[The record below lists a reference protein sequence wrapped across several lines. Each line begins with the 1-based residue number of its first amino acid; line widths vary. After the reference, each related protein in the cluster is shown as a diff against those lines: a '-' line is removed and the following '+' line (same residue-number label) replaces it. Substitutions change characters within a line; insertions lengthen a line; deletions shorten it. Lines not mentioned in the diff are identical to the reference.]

1 VNTKQVKVGQILRH
15 CSFVYEA
22 QRKFI
27 AFHLALP
34 TSQTLLNLV
43 KEWENNGMFDIKEF
57 NVQ

>member
-1 VNTKQVKVGQILRH
+1 VNTKKVKVGQIITH

-27 AFHLALP
+27 AFHLALS
-34 TSQTLLNLV
+34 TSETLLSLV
-43 KEWENNGMFDIKEF
+43 KKWENNEMFDVKEF

>member
-1 VNTKQVKVGQILRH
+1 VNTKKVKVGQILTH

-27 AFHLALP
+27 AFQLALP

-43 KEWENNGMFDIKEF
+43 KEWENNGMFDVKEF